1 MITDNLRQSIRKRRR
16 QLGLGQQLMAAQR
29 LVGIMTAYP
38 AYRCSKS
45 IALYLPNDGELDCRP
60 LIRHA
65 WRDGKRCYLPVLS
78 TGTSMVF
85 SFYQPG
91 TELVSNRYK
100 IREPISSA
108 IIAPQQLDLVIV
120 PLVAFDRQANRIGM
134 GGGYY
139 DRTFAF
145 QQKGNEAPYLLGVA
159 HQFQYVD
166 SIQAQSWDV
175 ILDDVIS
182 V

>member
-1 MITDNLRQSIRKRRR
+1 MTTDNLRQYIRQRRR
-16 QLGLGQQLMAAQR
+16 QLGLGKQIKAAQQL
-29 LVGIMTAYP
+29 VDVIVSCP

-60 LIRHA
+60 LIRRA

-78 TGTSMVF
+78 EGISMSF
-85 SFYQPG
+85 SLYQAG

-100 IREPISSA
+100 ILEPASKA
-108 IIAPQQLDLVIV
+108 IIAPQKLDLVIV

-139 DRTFAF
+139 DRAFAF
-145 QQKGNEAPYLLGVA
+145 HQAEVGKPYLLGVA
-159 HQFQYVD
+159 HQLQYVD
-166 SIQAQSWDV
+166 SIQPQSWDV
-175 ILDDVIS
+175 ALDDVIS